1 MFKLKSSAWINASIF
16 ISEPT
21 SDIDMQFSAELI
33 YKIKEEH
40 LWDHNTFSIWVI
52 RATERK
58 LQMIS
63 NTPCILKMKR
73 NKTA

>member
-1 MFKLKSSAWINASIF
+1 MLKLKNSAWINASFF

-21 SDIDMQFSAELI
+21 SNIDMEFSTELI

-40 LWDHNTFSIWVI
+40 LWVHDIFGIWVI

-73 NKTA
+73 NKPA